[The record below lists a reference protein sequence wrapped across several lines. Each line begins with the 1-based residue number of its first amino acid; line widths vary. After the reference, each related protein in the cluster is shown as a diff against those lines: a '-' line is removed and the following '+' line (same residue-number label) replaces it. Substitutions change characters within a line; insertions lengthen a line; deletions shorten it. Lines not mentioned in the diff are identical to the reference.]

1 MLSIENRT
9 FKCIQIVE
17 KVLCAPALQRNF
29 NDVTQSVNCQKLLQ
43 GGLFNWPPPKNHKFE
58 PVSKC
63 FQKKLEYP
71 DWPPPKISKC
81 QPVFRKKL
89 KYADWPPP

>member
-1 MLSIENRT
+1 MCFGVNKFWASLHAYDCRGGANQLKT
-9 FKCIQIVE
+9 
-17 KVLCAPALQRNF
+17 KVLDQTLNI
-29 NDVTQSVNCQKLLQ
+29 Q
-43 GGLFNWPPPKNHKFE
+43 GGLFNWTPPKNHKFE

-89 KYADWPPP
+89 KYPDWPPPKIKKS